1 MENIPNLTGST
12 TLFKI
17 RKGFIKL
24 DNVTKVEL
32 SKKVGVSFPTVSKFL
47 DQMESNGEI
56 VLIGLDKSSGGRKA
70 KRYRY
75 NPDYML
81 GLAIFLEQRETQ
93 YTVFNC
99 MGEIKKKGQVES
111 VLNKDGL
118 DQLTNYIQEILIE
131 NPTIS
136 SIAIGLPASVDNGNI
151 FHIPKYD
158 HLQNFNL
165 KGYYE
170 EYFSIPV
177 TVENDMNAAVLG
189 YKNNNNINEINSLVY
204 LYLGQNG
211 PGVGLL
217 VNGLV
222 LRGTTNFAGEVS
234 FVPLYNK
241 YNFQQAF
248 EKGHRERTQYDL
260 QEGEIDAI
268 SRLVVTFTATINP
281 HTIIFSDQEFN
292 QIILDQISD
301 QSSNYVS
308 QKHLPKLIMSNWK
321 QDYLYGLQ
329 SLGID
334 LMMNETSRN
343 YNP

>member
-1 MENIPNLTGST
+1 MKNIPNLTGST

-32 SKKVGVSFPTVSKFL
+32 SKKVGISFPTVSKFL

-75 NPDYML
+75 NSDYML
-81 GLAIFLEQRETQ
+81 GLAIFLEERETQ
-93 YTVFNC
+93 YIVFNC

-111 VLNKDGL
+111 VLNKDSL

-165 KGYYE
+165 KDYYE

-189 YKNNNNINEINSLVY
+189 FHNNRGIKDKQSLVY
-204 LYLGQNG
+204 LYSGQNG
-211 PGVGLL
+211 PGAGIM
-217 VNGLV
+217 VNGDV
-222 LRGTTNFAGEVS
+222 VRGNTFFSGEVS
-234 FVPLYNK
+234 FVP
-241 YNFQQAF
+241 
-248 EKGHRERTQYDL
+248 QYDERNFGQAL
-260 QEGEIDAI
+260 GNRRGLKNLIISEDYEIDAI
-268 SRLVVTFTATINP
+268 SRLVASFVAIINP
-281 HTIIFSDQEFN
+281 HFIIFCKDEVEN
-292 QIILDQISD
+292 VILDKIRIA
-301 QSSNYVS
+301 SSNYIPS
-308 QKHLPKLIMSNWK
+308 EHLPVLTTSDWK
-321 QDYLYGLQ
+321 QDYLFGLQ
-329 SLGID
+329 SLCLKLMID
-334 LMMNETSRN
+334 
-343 YNP
+343 

>member
-1 MENIPNLTGST
+1 M
-12 TLFKI
+12 
-17 RKGFIKL
+17 
-24 DNVTKVEL
+24 
-32 SKKVGVSFPTVSKFL
+32 
-47 DQMESNGEI
+47 
-56 VLIGLDKSSGGRKA
+56 
-70 KRYRY
+70 
-75 NPDYML
+75 
-81 GLAIFLEQRETQ
+81 
-93 YTVFNC
+93 
-99 MGEIKKKGQVES
+99 
-111 VLNKDGL
+111 
-118 DQLTNYIQEILIE
+118 
-131 NPTIS
+131 
-136 SIAIGLPASVDNGNI
+136 
-151 FHIPKYD
+151 
-158 HLQNFNL
+158 
-165 KGYYE
+165 
-170 EYFSIPV
+170 
-177 TVENDMNAAVLG
+177 
-189 YKNNNNINEINSLVY
+189 
-204 LYLGQNG
+204 GQNG

-292 QIILDQISD
+292 QIILDRISD

-343 YNP
+343 

>member
-1 MENIPNLTGST
+1 MKNIPNLTGST

-32 SKKVGVSFPTVSKFL
+32 SKKIGISFPTVSKFL

-75 NPDYML
+75 NSDYML
-81 GLAIFLEQRETQ
+81 GLAIFLEERETQ

-111 VLNKDGL
+111 VLNKDSLG
-118 DQLTNYIQEILIE
+118 QLTNYIQEILIE

-165 KGYYE
+165 KDYYE

-189 YKNNNNINEINSLVY
+189 YKNNNNNNINEINSLVY

-343 YNP
+343 